1 MRYSKFILT
10 LALAATTFWSCTKDF
25 VAINTDPNAIPEN
38 GMDYN
43 LLFSSAQVYHAGTD
57 YNVWRNGLIYCAT
70 MVQHLASTQS
80 YWNGDKYTYDAA
92 YNAAHWDRDYPNAVK
107 DITMVLS
114 KFKDDPAKANAY
126 HIARIMRVAIFQKM
140 TDLYGDIPYSEAG
153 LGYLDGVGYP
163 KYDTQEAIY
172 HDLYK
177 ELDEAASALDANA
190 ANTLS
195 TADLIYGGNVD
206 KWKKFA
212 YSFMVRLGLRLSKVD
227 PQTGSQ
233 WVNRA
238 LEGGVFT
245 GNDDNAMMQHQLNTT
260 DAANA
265 YGKVLVYQDANASRV
280 SEAFINQLKGT
291 HDPRLIY
298 IATVAEAPQLAYGN
312 ANYDLGDTTA
322 AKQLGMPNGYDEL
335 GAETDI
341 SKAPNWPG
349 NLNNY
354 SIVNRYT
361 YARLDAPS
369 FLLTH
374 AETQLL
380 LAEAANRG
388 WIGGDAKAYY
398 DEGVKAAILQMNQLG
413 ASPAVTESQATAYLT
428 ANPFD
433 ANQALEQINTQYWI
447 ATFMDEYEAWT
458 NYRRSGYPILKE
470 VNYFNNVTNGKVPRR
485 FTYPTSEAS
494 INTANY
500 NEAVSRYRNGDRMT
514 SRMWWD
520 VEQ

>member
-1 MRYSKFILT
+1 
-10 LALAATTFWSCTKDF
+10 
-25 VAINTDPNAIPEN
+25 
-38 GMDYN
+38 
-43 LLFSSAQVYHAGTD
+43 
-57 YNVWRNGLIYCAT
+57 
-70 MVQHLASTQS
+70 
-80 YWNGDKYTYDAA
+80 
-92 YNAAHWDRDYPNAVK
+92 
-107 DITMVLS
+107 
-114 KFKDDPAKANAY
+114 
-126 HIARIMRVAIFQKM
+126 
-140 TDLYGDIPYSEAG
+140 
-153 LGYLDGVGYP
+153 
-163 KYDTQEAIY
+163 
-172 HDLYK
+172 
-177 ELDEAASALDANA
+177 
-190 ANTLS
+190 
-195 TADLIYGGNVD
+195 
-206 KWKKFA
+206 
-212 YSFMVRLGLRLSKVD
+212 
-227 PQTGSQ
+227 
-233 WVNRA
+233 
-238 LEGGVFT
+238 
-245 GNDDNAMMQHQLNTT
+245 
-260 DAANA
+260 
-265 YGKVLVYQDANASRV
+265 
-280 SEAFINQLKGT
+280 
-291 HDPRLIY
+291 
-298 IATVAEAPQLAYGN
+298 
-312 ANYDLGDTTA
+312 
-322 AKQLGMPNGYDEL
+322 LGMPNGYDEL
-335 GAETDI
+335 SAETDI

-428 ANPFD
+428 ANPSD

-520 VEQ
+520 VE